1 MHWVKHRFLVCVFHD
16 LQLYLGRR
24 CALDIPSQHLTVQLP
39 GRVPV
44 GERYSLLDLYFACAT
59 FFFSGCCM
67 AQRRSLSGRSPLC
80 QQTLITKS
88 QCHWENEYIF
98 LESNNHENNELNNTN
113 HIAVSQRVQGG
124 IGVACSSD
132 S

>member
-1 MHWVKHRFLVCVFHD
+1 MEERIHTSVLKE
-16 LQLYLGRR
+16 
-24 CALDIPSQHLTVQLP
+24 ATVSGLA
-39 GRVPV
+39 RTD
-44 GERYSLLDLYFACAT
+44 ECSSEKLWS

-80 QQTLITKS
+80 QQTLIIKS
-88 QCHWENEYIF
+88 QCHWENENIF
-98 LESNNHENNELNNTN
+98 LESNNHENNVKNNTN